1 MQRNKILFGVCSQVV
16 GFVIADFLLLCGQR
30 PLFYSFKMGLPL
42 AIKRALKLS
51 NVAYLCSAALL
62 VFLPDQFKSGGT
74 MGQFITEQIILY
86 IGSFSVFLCWELSH
100 HLHQVLHTKRYL
112 FAPPKGSAA
121 AETNPT
127 EPLLAALEESIPDS
141 LPQYLAYLDL
151 CMVCENNVD
160 AWRRAAFFEET
171 GETYKKVVAACLR
184 PLEQLTSNLREVLEG
199 CYVGKAHQLSN
210 QLQSPT
216 DSQLDSKHYESL
228 NNFQKYAWS
237 AKAVAFLTERS
248 HEEDR
253 FGVAQLTGSNA
264 AVLSTLISS
273 LLAIEVFMGKK
284 TSLQPQ
290 HLMGPVTIKW
300 NTPSTGR
307 RDVATANKR
316 GGPLDAKTCAMAD
329 VLSNSI
335 YSIVSAFHD
344 EMLTSTKAGLL
355 EKDWVTKTKPFFGTY
370 ELLVQKLRHF
380 LDFRAS

>member
-1 MQRNKILFGVCSQVV
+1 MLLKNKEYLSLFKM
-16 GFVIADFLLLCGQR
+16 R

-74 MGQFITEQIILY
+74 MGQLITEQIILY

-121 AETNPT
+121 AETNPSG
-127 EPLLAALEESIPDS
+127 PLLAALKESIPDS

-160 AWRRAAFFEET
+160 AWCRAAFFEET
-171 GETYKKVVAACLR
+171 GETYKKVAACLR
-184 PLEQLTSNLREVLEG
+184 PQEQLTSNLSEVLEG
-199 CYVGKAHQLSN
+199 CYVDKAHQLSN

-228 NNFQKYAWS
+228 NNFQYAWC
-237 AKAVAFLTERS
+237 AKAVAFLTARS

-273 LLAIEVFMGKK
+273 LLAIEVFMEKK
-284 TSLQPQ
+284 TSSQPQ

-300 NTPSTGR
+300 NTPGIGR
-307 RDVATANKR
+307 RDVATAKKR
-316 GGPLDAKTCAMAD
+316 GDPLHANTCAMAD
-329 VLSNSI
+329 VPRNSI
-335 YSIVSAFHD
+335 YGIVSTFHN
-344 EMLTSTKAGLL
+344 EMLKSTKAGLL
-355 EKDWVTKTKPFFGTY
+355 EKD
-370 ELLVQKLRHF
+370 
-380 LDFRAS
+380 